1 MQFQYSVIKKQKI
14 LQQCADK
21 LDFYDKLRYN
31 YIMDYKIK
39 RQELLIQKMKL
50 DKFFTMY
57 LDKFDKQLDP
67 ERTDTPIWK
76 LFKQKSNDYN
86 KLCQDIRNT
95 EYWIKKNV

>member
-1 MQFQYSVIKKQKI
+1 
-14 LQQCADK
+14 
-21 LDFYDKLRYN
+21 
-31 YIMDYKIK
+31 
-39 RQELLIQKMKL
+39 MKL

-76 LFKQKSNDYN
+76 LFKQKSNDYT

>member
-1 MQFQYSVIKKQKI
+1 
-14 LQQCADK
+14 
-21 LDFYDKLRYN
+21 
-31 YIMDYKIK
+31 
-39 RQELLIQKMKL
+39 MKL

-67 ERTDTPIWK
+67 DKTDTPVWK

-86 KLCQDIRNT
+86 KLCQEIRNT

>member
-1 MQFQYSVIKKQKI
+1 
-14 LQQCADK
+14 
-21 LDFYDKLRYN
+21 
-31 YIMDYKIK
+31 MDYKTK

-67 ERTDTPIWK
+67 DRTDTPIWK
-76 LFKQKSNDYN
+76 LFKQKSNEYN
-86 KLCQDIRNT
+86 KLCQEIRNT